1 MSVTAGLTVP
11 DMPAIVE
18 ETIEEHDEEASLNE
32 TQSNEG
38 EDGDACSSGT
48 QHAVEEAKEVAG
60 PEVGVV
66 EEAEVAE
73 AEVAVVTHTTCYFGD
88 RLLHRVKSK
97 QCTQVIGDLTM
108 CSGPG
113 HSQSRCIE
121 GEQRGPHYYHKAC
134 YWEYYKVS
142 TTSHAHE
149 HPHNKCMGHS
159 RVMHDTHDTCLIHT
173 IPA

>member
-1 MSVTAGLTVP
+1 MSVTAGLTVT

-18 ETIEEHDEEASLNE
+18 EKKEENDEEASLNE

-38 EDGDACSSGT
+38 EDGDASSSGT
-48 QHAVEEAKEVAG
+48 QRAVEDAK
-60 PEVGVV
+60 EVGVV
-66 EEAEVAE
+66 EEAEVVE

-88 RLLHRVKSK
+88 RLLRRVKSK

-121 GEQRGPHYYHKAC
+121 GEQREPHYYHKAC

-149 HPHNKCMGHS
+149 HPHNKCMGHT

>member
-1 MSVTAGLTVP
+1 MSVTAGQTVP

-18 ETIEEHDEEASLNE
+18 E

-48 QHAVEEAKEVAG
+48 QHAEEEAEEVAG

-88 RLLHRVKSK
+88 RLLQRVKGK

-121 GEQRGPHYYHKAC
+121 GEQGGPHYYHKDC

-149 HPHNKCMGHS
+149 HPHNKCMGHA

>member
-1 MSVTAGLTVP
+1 MSVTAGLTVT

-18 ETIEEHDEEASLNE
+18 EKKEENDEEASLNE

-38 EDGDACSSGT
+38 EDGDARSSGT
-48 QHAVEEAKEVAG
+48 QRALEEAK
-60 PEVGVV
+60 EVGVV
-66 EEAEVAE
+66 EEADVVE
-73 AEVAVVTHTTCYFGD
+73 AEVVTNTTCCFGD
-88 RLLHRVKSK
+88 RLIHRVRSK
-97 QCTQVIGDLTM
+97 PCTQVKGDLTK

-113 HSQSRCIE
+113 HWQSRCME
-121 GEQRGPHYYHKAC
+121 GEQGGPHYYHKAC

-149 HPHNKCMGHS
+149 DPHNTCMGHT